1 MGPPMTLRREFGELC
16 YSLIDEHGHVAA
28 KFDCSKMDVAPAI
41 AKALLRAHAALYG
54 HTAIATQRQ
63 NWRWIRKFVLCL
75 QCSNLKS
82 RVPLPASVASD
93 FHIWLKGTGLNGS
106 TMQSTQNTV
115 LSVLR
120 WCSRNA
126 FDVVQKETSF
136 AVPPFARDEP
146 RAREALSMNT
156 AMTVLDICY
165 SKIEIIE
172 ARILK
177 GQALLSEEGE
187 HSPEDAETAKTL
199 RDLLLLGNGRIPGQ
213 RAVAR
218 AKQSL
223 ARRVADCGGLGALK
237 SLICVTTSD
246 ILPFYLSVIV
256 QTGGNPMPIRRLEV
270 DCITTHPLRSDIEY
284 LNWEKPR
291 AGRVQRVDF
300 PVGKKWAAPNIVRR
314 LLTMNTGLRPY
325 ARSADSNCV
334 FLSLG
339 LRTDRPTV
347 PSVQSL
353 HNYLFEFI
361 KDNGLPDFDFDDW
374 RPTSAR
380 LHHEAS
386 GSIEVP
392 KKRLNHRGTRTTS
405 LYTSI
410 DKFPETLHRAIT
422 RFQGQLATG
431 EVVLRSRGSKRHSA
445 AGAEKVAGTV
455 FGFDCSNPFEGAD
468 GVTPV
473 GVRCENFT
481 RCSTCQGA
489 IVPLDDPK
497 IIARILA
504 AKTALEEA
512 KERALRRGWMP
523 RFNALYADT
532 LEIINN
538 EIIPAISPPVMK
550 QAAELAKLMKIPDLE

>member
-1 MGPPMTLRREFGELC
+1 MTLRREFGELC
-16 YSLIDEHGHVAA
+16 YSLIDEDGHVAA
-28 KFDCSKMDVAPAI
+28 KFDCSKMDVAPMI

-54 HTAIATQRQ
+54 HTAIATQSQ

-75 QCSNLKS
+75 QSLNLKN
-82 RVPLPASVASD
+82 RVPLPASVANE
-93 FHIWLKGTGLNGS
+93 FHIWLKETGLSGS

-115 LSVLR
+115 FSVLR

-126 FDVVQKETSF
+126 FDVVQQKTSF
-136 AVPPFARDEP
+136 AVPPFARGEP

-177 GQALLSEEGE
+177 GQALLSDKGD
-187 HSPEDAETAKTL
+187 HSPEDAEIAKTL

-213 RAVAR
+213 RVVVR

-223 ARRVADCGGLGALK
+223 ARRVVDCGGLGTLK

-246 ILPFYLSVIV
+246 IFPFYLSVIV
-256 QTGGNPMPIRRLEV
+256 QTGGNPMAIRRAEV

-284 LNWEKPR
+284 LNWEKGR
-291 AGRVQRVDF
+291 GSRVQRVDF
-300 PVGKKWAAPNIVRR
+300 PVGKKWAAPNIIRR
-314 LLTMNTGLRPY
+314 LLTMNSGLRPY
-325 ARSADSNCV
+325 ARASDRNSV

-339 LRTDRPTV
+339 LRTDQPTV

-361 KDNGLPDFDFDDW
+361 EENGLPDFDFGDW
-374 RPTSAR
+374 RLTSAR

-392 KKRLNHRGTRTTS
+392 KKRLNHRDTRTTS

-431 EVVLRSRGSKRHSA
+431 KIVLRSRESKRHDA
-445 AGAEKVAGTV
+445 AGAEKAAGTV
-455 FGFDCSNPFEGAD
+455 FGFNCSNPFEGAD

-489 IVPLDDPK
+489 IVLLDDPK

-504 AKTALEEA
+504 AKAALEQA

-523 RFNALYADT
+523 RFFALYADT
-532 LEIINN
+532 FEIINN
-538 EIIPAISPPVMK
+538 EILPAITPPVMK
-550 QAAELAKLMKIPDLE
+550 QAAELAKMIKIPDLE